1 MFIGSVPTAAC
12 YHTDLHCVG
21 ARGPARALGLC
32 RALSKG
38 HSWLGPGGHRKLWA
52 RPPGGEAWRI
62 PKCAPL
68 ASSPNRVR
76 LPTSS
81 SSVQPRVPNH
91 CFTIPIRLQSM
102 GRTTARRAARSKWKL
117 PRAIGRWRC
126 GWVGTPVCTIPRSPG
141 LEAGWAIH
149 AEGQVVC
156 AGFIDL
162 HTNSPDANGSVAQK
176 VGQVNGHSFF
186 VFGQQCGDG

>member
-126 GWVGTPVCTIPRSPG
+126 GWVGTPVCTIPGRPVWRQ
-141 LEAGWAIH
+141 AGPSTPRVRWSA
-149 AEGQVVC
+149 QVSSTYTPTPQMRTGV
-156 AGFIDL
+156 L
-162 HTNSPDANGSVAQK
+162 PRK
-176 VGQVNGHSFF
+176 
-186 VFGQQCGDG
+186 